1 MVVGGTPS
9 TSLPAVPTEKRQRKK
24 QGREARLAELR
35 AQQAKARTR
44 KRIITAVVIGVA
56 IVAAALFFSGGDD
69 DKVSTTGTSTTTAA
83 GSTTTAA
90 EGEGPPKGTPVPAG
104 AKLDKWVCPKADGS
118 SPRTDSF
125 PSEGPPQ
132 CIDKAKTVVAKVTTS
147 EGVMEYTLDST
158 KAPIAANNFAVLS
171 RYHFYDGTVITRID
185 QSIDILQTG
194 SPKTQTIGDPG
205 PGYGLPDEGSDFKY
219 AEGDVVMARSQAG
232 SSGAQYFVVVGPKAA
247 GLNQDGSYITFAK
260 ITKGLDVAKK
270 IFALF
275 QPCATGDSECLGGAP
290 SKLVTID
297 KIDIEE
303 R

>member
-9 TSLPAVPTEKRQRKK
+9 DSLRAVPTEKRQRKK
-24 QGREARLAELR
+24 QGREARLAEVR
-35 AQQAKARTR
+35 AQQAKARMR
-44 KRIITAVVIGVA
+44 KRIITAAVIGAA
-56 IVAAALFFSGGDD
+56 IVGAALYFSGGDD
-69 DKVSTTGTSTTTAA
+69 KVTTTDTTTTTGPTATTAA
-83 GSTTTAA
+83 P
-90 EGEGPPKGTPVPAG
+90 GEGPPKGTPVPAG
-104 AKLDKWVCPKADGS
+104 ATLAKWACPKADGS
-118 SPRTDSF
+118 SPRTDTF

-132 CIDKAKTVVAKVTTS
+132 CIDKAKTVVATVTTS
-147 EGVMEYTLDST
+147 EGVMEYTLDSD

-185 QSIDILQTG
+185 ESIDIFQTG

-205 PGYGLPDEGSDFKY
+205 PGYGLPDEGKDFRY
-219 AEGDVVMARSQAG
+219 TEGDVVMARSQAG

-260 ITKGLDVAKK
+260 VTKGLDVAKR

-275 QPCATGDSECLGGAP
+275 QPCASGDPECLGGAP
-290 SKLVTID
+290 TKLVTIE

>member
-1 MVVGGTPS
+1 MVVPGTPS

-44 KRIITAVVIGVA
+44 KRIITAVVVGVA
-56 IVAAALFFSGGDD
+56 IVGAALFFSGDD
-69 DKVSTTGTSTTTAA
+69 DDSVSTTGTTTSTSVSSTTAA
-83 GSTTTAA
+83 TGD
-90 EGEGPPKGTPVPAG
+90 GPPRGTPVPAG
-104 AKLDKWVCPKADGS
+104 AKLDKWACPKADGS
-118 SPRTDSF
+118 SPRTDTF
-125 PSEGPPQ
+125 PAEGPPQ
-132 CIDKAKTVVAKVTTS
+132 CIDKAKTVVATVTTS
-147 EGVMEYTLDST
+147 EGVMEYTLDSQ

-185 QSIDILQTG
+185 ESIDIFQTG

-205 PGYGLPDEGSDFKY
+205 PGYDLPDEGSDFTY
-219 AEGDVVMARSQAG
+219 SEGDVVMARGPQG

-260 ITKGLDVAKK
+260 ITSGLDVAKK

-275 QPCATGDSECLGGAP
+275 QPCSAGDQECLGGAP
-290 SKLVTID
+290 SKLVTIE
-297 KIDIEE
+297 KIEIEE